1 MISEKSFEP
10 YKYQTKP
17 GQDQITAETIVSGQF
32 WAYSQVNIK
41 KYILK
46 LNSIMTSEKAI
57 ELNTNT
63 NMVKSLLNTSN
74 RHTVFL
80 NRGSGEYFMSKS

>member
-1 MISEKSFEP
+1 
-10 YKYQTKP
+10 
-17 GQDQITAETIVSGQF
+17 
-32 WAYSQVNIK
+32 
-41 KYILK
+41 
-46 LNSIMTSEKAI
+46 MTPEKAI